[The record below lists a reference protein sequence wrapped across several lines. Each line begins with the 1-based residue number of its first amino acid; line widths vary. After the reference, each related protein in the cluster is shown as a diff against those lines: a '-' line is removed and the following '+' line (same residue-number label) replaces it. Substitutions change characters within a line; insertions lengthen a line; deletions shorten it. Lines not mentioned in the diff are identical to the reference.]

1 MDIRRFPSGLL
12 YIHHEQ
18 VTDFQTI
25 IELHFSSSFKEI
37 PMLVIISDLHLGD
50 GTTAE
55 SIPASAF
62 YLFAKRLRQDAHF
75 ASMHYGKYRP
85 VEELDVILLGDII
98 DPLHSTKWLFPP
110 KGQEE
115 YVRGKD
121 QNYVRITQPGDKNYI
136 RPWSDPSNSLFAPKL
151 LEVTRAI
158 IEHNSEGL
166 EVMRKLA
173 KGEFIDFDPTDKAG
187 QRNTHTA
194 DRIPLKV
201 LFHYMVGNH
210 DWYYHL
216 KGEAFD
222 KIRQEIIDALGLSN
236 SPSPFPY
243 DLRKLKDDLPW
254 ETDVNDDILRLF
266 NEYKVFARHG
276 DCYDSFNF
284 DTEHGRDQPTLGDA
298 FTMEV
303 CNRYPEEL
311 KRRPD
316 LDTNII
322 NNLRHITNVRPALAT
337 PLWISGQISRISS
350 ENVIAGIN
358 DKYLKQIWDD
368 LCDEFLDLEF
378 VRAKDQA
385 FKFDM
390 VDKMQAAIKISKF
403 ISLET
408 LDNLVYRLQ
417 HRKMFDTSGQSFA
430 EHALLEPSFTDDSAR
445 YIIYGHTHHHQ
456 TIPLD
461 YDDVGGNQIYFNS
474 GTWHTYFDL
483 ARKDPT
489 EKKFVPYKALTYIA
503 FYNDNEH
510 DDRKFETWSGAYA

>member
-1 MDIRRFPSGLL
+1 
-12 YIHHEQ
+12 
-18 VTDFQTI
+18 
-25 IELHFSSSFKEI
+25 
-37 PMLVIISDLHLGD
+37 MLVVISDLHLGD

-75 ASMHYGKYRP
+75 ASVNYGKYRP
-85 VEELDVILLGDII
+85 IEELDVILLGDII

-110 KGQEE
+110 KGEEE
-115 YVRGKD
+115 YVRGR
-121 QNYVRITQPGDKNYI
+121 NRGENHIRITQPGESKYI
-136 RPWSDPSNSLFAPKL
+136 RPWSDTSSPMFANKL
-151 LEVTRAI
+151 EEVTKSI
-158 IEHNSEGL
+158 IDHNKEALSI
-166 EVMRKLA
+166 MRKLA
-173 KGEFIDFDPTDKAG
+173 SGEFIDFDSIDENG
-187 QRNTHTA
+187 NRNT
-194 DRIPLKV
+194 DQQSKIPLKV
-201 LFHYMVGNH
+201 RFHYMVGNH

-216 KGEAFD
+216 KGEKFD
-222 KIRQEIIDALGLSN
+222 KIRKLLIDAMGLSN
-236 SPSPFPY
+236 PPTPFPY
-243 DLRKLKDDLPW
+243 DLRKLKSDIPW
-254 ETDVNDDILRLF
+254 EADEHPQIEKLF
-266 NEYKVFARHG
+266 REYKVFGRHG

-284 DTEHGRDQPTLGDA
+284 DMEQGRDQATLGDV

-316 LDTNII
+316 LDTNIV

-337 PLWISGQISRISS
+337 PLWISGQISRLAN
-350 ENVIAGIN
+350 ENFIEGFS
-358 DKYLKQIWDD
+358 DKDLKQIWDD
-368 LCDEFLDLEF
+368 LCDQFLDLEF
-378 VRAKDQA
+378 IRAKDKA

-408 LDNLVYRLQ
+408 LDNLVYKLQ
-417 HRKMFDTSGQSFA
+417 HKRLFDTGGHSFA
-430 EHALLEPSFTDDSAR
+430 EHALQEPSFLDDSAR

-461 YDDVGGNQIYFNS
+461 FDMIGGNQIYFNS